1 MINTPERGFTLIELL
16 VVAMIVGI
24 LGTLVAMTYSG
35 VQAKNRNA
43 ERRVEINSLQSHL
56 EAYYVEHSTY
66 PSLKDL
72 NTSDWRKT
80 NLKDFSDDLLSDPRW
95 KDTLTQCTGNNVTIL
110 ADSPTEGC
118 YAYQA
123 TTADGNPCLDEKSTC
138 AQYSLTAL
146 FEGNEKYV
154 KTSLN

>member
-16 VVAMIVGI
+16 VVAIIVGI

-43 ERRVEINSLQSHL
+43 ERRVEINTLQSHL

-72 NTSDWRKT
+72 NTSNWRKA

-95 KDTLTQCTGNNVTIL
+95 KSTLTQCTNDNVAVL
-110 ADSPTEGC
+110 AASPIDGC
-118 YAYQA
+118 YSYQA
-123 TTADGNPCLDEKSTC
+123 TTADGGPCSDKKSTC
-138 AQYSLTAL
+138 TQYSLTAL

>member
-1 MINTPERGFTLIELL
+1 MINTTERGFTLIELL
-16 VVAMIVGI
+16 VVAIIVGI

-43 ERRVEINSLQSHL
+43 ERRVEINTLQSHL
-56 EAYYVEHSTY
+56 EAYYVEHSAY

-80 NLKDFSDDLLSDPRW
+80 NLKDFSDDLLGDPRW
-95 KDTLTQCTGNNVTIL
+95 NNALTQCTNNDMTIL
-110 ADSPTEGC
+110 SGNPAEGC
-118 YAYQA
+118 YSYQA
-123 TTADGNPCLDEKSTC
+123 TTADGGPCLDKKSTC
-138 AQYSLTAL
+138 AQYSLTSL

>member
-1 MINTPERGFTLIELL
+1 MINTQERGFTLIELL
-16 VVAMIVGI
+16 VVTIIVGI

-56 EAYYVEHSTY
+56 EAYYVEHSAY

-72 NTSDWRKT
+72 NKSDWRKA
-80 NLKDFSDDLLSDPRW
+80 NFKDFSDDLLDDPRW
-95 KDTLTQCTGNNVTIL
+95 KNTLTQCASNNMAVL
-110 ADSPTEGC
+110 ASSPTEGC
-118 YAYQA
+118 YSYQA
-123 TTADGNPCLDEKSTC
+123 TTADGEPCLNKESTC
-138 AQYSLTAL
+138 TQYSLTAL